1 MTVQKTT
8 VRKKRTL
15 HYHITAMGLVFML
28 PAVFMIMITTVIPL
42 FWNIIL
48 SFLEWSGSGPAIF
61 VKFDNYIKMFTD
73 QKAYNSVLRSLRIG
87 IASSAVSMALGIF
100 LALCVYRLS
109 RRESAFCRFIYFSPS
124 MLPTTVVGLLFVFI
138 LAPDDGI
145 VNMVL
150 GLLRRVSWQKAWLS
164 NPETVL
170 WTLAI
175 VQGWKTSGTI
185 MMLFYTGLIQIP
197 PSFFEVGR
205 IEGAT
210 YFHEIRLIILPL
222 LRPTFSLAL
231 SMTLLSSFR
240 TYDIVWTMTR
250 GGPGDISKTAP
261 IRIIESGFL
270 FSQFGYAA
278 ALGVVLT
285 IVVSLCIIAGR
296 FITRG
301 DSYEY

>member
-1 MTVQKTT
+1 MLAEHITD
-8 VRKKRTL
+8 KKKGSL
-15 HYHITAMGLVFML
+15 HYQITAMGLLFMA

-42 FWNIIL
+42 FWNIAL
-48 SFLEWSGSGPAIF
+48 SFMEWNGNSPAVF
-61 VKFDNYIKMFTD
+61 AKLDNYIKMFTD
-73 QKAYNSVLRSLRIG
+73 PKAYNSILRSLFIG
-87 IASSAVSMALGIF
+87 AVSSSVSMILGVF

-109 RRESAFCRFIYFSPS
+109 RTESAFCRFIFFSPS
-124 MLPTTVVGLLFVFI
+124 MLPTTVVGLLFVFV

-145 VNMVL
+145 VNAVL
-150 GLLRRVSWQKAWLS
+150 GFLHRVSWQKAWLA
-164 NPETVL
+164 NPKTVL

-175 VQGWKTSGTI
+175 VQGWKTSGTV

-197 PSFFEVGR
+197 PSFFEAGR

-210 YFHEIRLIILPL
+210 YFHEIKMIIMPL
-222 LRPTFSLAL
+222 LRPTFTLAL

-278 ALGVVLT
+278 ALGVILT
-285 IVVSLCIIAGR
+285 IVVSICIVVTR
-296 FITRG
+296 FFTRG
-301 DSYEY
+301 ESYEY